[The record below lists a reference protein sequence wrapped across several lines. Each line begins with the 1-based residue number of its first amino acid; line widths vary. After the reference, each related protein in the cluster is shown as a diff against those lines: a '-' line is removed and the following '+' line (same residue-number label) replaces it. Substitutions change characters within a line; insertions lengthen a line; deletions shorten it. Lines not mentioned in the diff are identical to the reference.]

1 MATTSPATAVTPTTP
16 PTNPPATTAPKE
28 NSAAP
33 TAPDAQARVDKIVA
47 IVAKACNS
55 PGKGQSPPENIA
67 KFLPVIM
74 KAMAEGGLTSK
85 NQLAGM
91 AATIYVELGNWMPR
105 EEEDGSAAISQ
116 PIGGIQYKGRGFI
129 QITHLSNYQKVGELA
144 GLDLVANPEKL
155 LDPALGA
162 KASVFYWLG
171 KMGNPAVAPF
181 AESGDWE
188 NVRSCVNAGS
198 PGNIGVCHGVEDFK
212 FAWDILLAE
221 LPEGASPDIVG
232 VAPGASFGVSSC
244 ADGGSGSNKTVVAPG
259 ATTQSDALAYA
270 LGMHQL
276 EVQKSHT
283 VRLLLN
289 ANAQPEILKLK
300 AQTKFK
306 LEGLGEPKA
315 KVTTDTTGTIDVTAV
330 NLGKVEKSDPKKE
343 QTAVDKSNDPVAK
356 AQSGVSPESAN
367 ATAKKKAEGD
377 TKPDLTP
384 ATTTTTPVTP
394 QPVDTG
400 YEGEY
405 TIEEVCF
412 YLENDG
418 WTVEVIGYKP
428 DPNAPDPTV
437 FKHDPNSTTDKATVA
452 AAGALPSNPSE
463 INGKLLAAAKSNLG
477 SSSADGPGGG
487 NIACA
492 WCMNK
497 YVFNPGIGHAIGGDS
512 VESIVIEFEKNG
524 YGVAV
529 PREQV
534 LAGDVII
541 MGDHIGHHVGIALT
555 DKGTEILS
563 NSSSGRAFKWIDTFE
578 GYDNFYPQGKSRAY
592 RVLK

>member
-1 MATTSPATAVTPTTP
+1 MATSAPATAVTPTTP

-33 TAPDAQARVDKIVA
+33 TAPDAQARMDKIIAVA
-47 IVAKACNS
+47 IKACNA
-55 PGKGQSPPENIA
+55 PNKGQAPPENI
-67 KFLPVIM
+67 KKYLPIVM
-74 KAMAEGGLTSK
+74 KQMAEAGLTSK
-85 NQLAGM
+85 NHLAGFI
-91 AATIYVELGNWMPR
+91 ATIYAELGDWRPR
-105 EEEDGSAAISQ
+105 SEEDGSAAISR
-116 PIGGIQYKGRGFI
+116 PDGGAQYRGRGFI
-129 QITHLSNYQKVGELA
+129 QITHNYNYEAIGKWM
-144 GLDLVANPEKL
+144 GLDLLADPDKL
-155 LDPALGA
+155 NDPVLSA
-162 KASVFYWLG
+162 KSTVGFWIG
-171 KMGNPAVAPF
+171 ICGIPVAPH
-181 AESGDWE
+181 AEAGDAVKIRKVI
-188 NVRSCVNAGS
+188 NG
-198 PGNIGVCHGVEDFK
+198 GTYGLDF
-212 FAWDILLAE
+212 FLHAWGICIAE

-232 VAPGASFGVSSC
+232 VAPGANYGAGD
-244 ADGGSGSNKTVVAPG
+244 ADGGSGANKTVVAPG

-270 LGMHQL
+270 LGMHAL

-306 LEGLGEPKA
+306 LEGLGEPKKA
-315 KVTTDTTGTIDVTAV
+315 KVTTKTTGTIDVDVV
-330 NLGKVEKSDPKKE
+330 NLGKVEKADPKAD
-343 QTAVDKSNDPVAK
+343 QNAVDKSSDPVAK
-356 AQSGVSPESAN
+356 AQAGVSPESAD
-367 ATAKKKAEGD
+367 ATAKKKEKGD
-377 TKPDLTP
+377 TKPDLAP
-384 ATTTTTPVTP
+384 ATPPSTP
-394 QPVDTG
+394 QKPVEVDTG

-405 TIEEVCF
+405 TIEEVVL
-412 YLENDG
+412 YLEPDG

-437 FKHDPNSTTDKATVA
+437 FKHDPNSTTDKAAVT

-463 INGKLLAAAKSNLG
+463 INGKLLAAAKSNMG
-477 SSSADGPGGG
+477 ASSTAGPDGG
-487 NIACA
+487 NNACA
-492 WCMNK
+492 WCMQK

-529 PREQV
+529 PRDQV

-563 NSSSGRAFKWIDTFE
+563 NSSSGRAFKWIDSFE